1 MCACARVHACAHCVR
16 GSVLNAS
23 RAYVAAA
30 YHATDTTEA
39 FCACD
44 IKAKCLVQDHVT
56 NTWQSQKFNSIQKST
71 SKSLMNCINLHS
83 PREREKNSL

>member
-56 NTWQSQKFNSIQKST
+56 NT
-71 SKSLMNCINLHS
+71 
-83 PREREKNSL
+83 